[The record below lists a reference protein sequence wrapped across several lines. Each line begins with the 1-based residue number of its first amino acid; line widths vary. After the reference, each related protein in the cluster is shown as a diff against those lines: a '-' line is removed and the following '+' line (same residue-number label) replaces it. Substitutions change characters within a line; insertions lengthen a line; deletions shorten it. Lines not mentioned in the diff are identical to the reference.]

1 MKNIKDYNLDELKNE
16 LESLGEKGF
25 RAEQIFKWLYVEK
38 VKEFEELAKPLME
51 YLHKNFHPHAQII
64 INWDG
69 AEVVEGKIGVP
80 YAERS

>member
-1 MKNIKDYNLDELKNE
+1 MPWLTQGTEKTPTDNHHRKHKKHRKDFKMNE
-16 LESLGEKGF
+16 
-25 RAEQIFKWLYVEK
+25 Q
-38 VKEFEELAKPLME
+38 VKEFEELVKPLME

>member
-1 MKNIKDYNLDELKNE
+1 MFSIEKSCIFAAWFKTHENENDNENRLKMK
-16 LESLGEKGF
+16 
-25 RAEQIFKWLYVEK
+25 EQVNK
-38 VKEFEELAKPLME
+38 FEELAKPLME

-80 YAERS
+80 YKED

>member
-1 MKNIKDYNLDELKNE
+1 MPWLTQGSEKTPTDDHQIKHKKHRKDFKMNE
-16 LESLGEKGF
+16 
-25 RAEQIFKWLYVEK
+25 Q

-80 YAERS
+80 YTERS

>member
-1 MKNIKDYNLDELKNE
+1 MK
-16 LESLGEKGF
+16 EK
-25 RAEQIFKWLYVEK
+25 I
-38 VKEFEELAKPLME
+38 KEFEELAKPLME
-51 YLHKNFHPHAQII
+51 YLHNNFHPHAQII